1 MEKTDLIKKFQ
12 EIFGRDAAGF
22 ASAPGRVELLGNHT
36 DHQNGKVLAASVN
49 LKAYAAF
56 APRKDDTID
65 LYSEGLGKI
74 SVSIRDLSPDVSEFG
89 TSASLIRGMVRA
101 FLDQSGAASL
111 PYGFDAYVCSE
122 VLTGSGLSSS
132 AAFEV
137 LIGRILNQ
145 LYVPD
150 VAKKPLSDVAVAIAG
165 QFAENKYFGK
175 PCGLM
180 DQMACSVG
188 QIVFIDFKDP
198 EEPVIEQITFDFADA
213 GYALCAID
221 SGASHDDLTEE
232 YAAIPADMKTVA
244 HYFGKEVLRDVKPSL
259 LSDDLRLF
267 IGERPLRRAK
277 HFFAEV
283 ARVERAVRALKENDL
298 AAFFENV
305 NASGISSRDVL
316 QNVVPASDP
325 SNTKLLVAMETARDL
340 LGGDGAVRI
349 NGGGFA
355 GTILAFV
362 PLTKLDD
369 FREKIETAIGAG
381 CCHVLQIE
389 SDR

>member
-1 MEKTDLIKKFQ
+1 MEKTDLTQKFQ
-12 EIFGRDAAGF
+12 EHFEREPAGF

-36 DHQNGKVLAASVN
+36 DHQNGKVLAASVH

-56 APRKDDTID
+56 APREDDKIE
-65 LYSEGLGKI
+65 LFSEGLGKI
-74 SVSIRDLSPDVSEFG
+74 TISIRDLSPDVSEFG
-89 TSASLIRGMVRA
+89 TSASLIRGMVKA
-101 FLDQSGAASL
+101 FLDRTAAESL

-145 LYVPD
+145 LYVPT
-150 VAKKPLSDVAVAIAG
+150 VASAPLSDVDVAIAG

-198 EEPVIEQITFDFADA
+198 SQPVIEQITFDFAAA

-232 YAAIPADMKTVA
+232 YAAIPADMKAIA
-244 HYFGKEVLRDVKPSL
+244 HYFGKEVLRDVNPGL
-259 LSDDLRLF
+259 LTDDLKLF
-267 IGERPLRRAK
+267 VGERPLRRAK

-283 ARVERAVRALKENDL
+283 HRVERAVQALRENDL
-298 AAFFENV
+298 PAFFENV
-305 NASGISSRDVL
+305 NASGVSSRDVL

-325 SNTKLLVAMETARDL
+325 SNTNLLTAMETAREL
-340 LGGDGAVRI
+340 LGTDGAVRI

-355 GTILAFV
+355 GTVLAFV
-362 PLTKLDD
+362 PLAKLDD
-369 FREKIETAIGAG
+369 FRKQIEDAIGGG

-389 SDR
+389 SA

>member
-1 MEKTDLIKKFQ
+1 MEKTDLTQKFQ
-12 EIFGRDAAGF
+12 EHFEREPAGF

-36 DHQNGKVLAASVN
+36 DHQNGKVLAASVH

-56 APRKDDTID
+56 APRGDDKIE
-65 LYSEGLGKI
+65 LFSEGLGKI
-74 SVSIRDLSPDVSEFG
+74 TISIRDLSPDVSEFG
-89 TSASLIRGMVRA
+89 TSASLIRGMVKA
-101 FLDQSGAASL
+101 FLDRTGAGSL
-111 PYGFDAYVCSE
+111 PYGFNAYVCSE

-145 LYVPD
+145 LYVPN
-150 VAKKPLSDVAVAIAG
+150 VASIPLSDVDVAIAG

-188 QIVFIDFKDP
+188 QIVFIDFKDASQ
-198 EEPVIEQITFDFADA
+198 PVIEQITFDFAAA

-232 YAAIPADMKTVA
+232 YAAIA
-244 HYFGKEVLRDVKPSL
+244 HYFGKEVLRDVNPGL
-259 LSDDLRLF
+259 LTDDLKLF
-267 IGERPLRRAK
+267 VGERPLRRAK

-283 ARVERAVRALKENDL
+283 HRVERAVQALRENDL
-298 AAFFENV
+298 PAFFENV
-305 NASGISSRDVL
+305 NASGVSSRDVL

-325 SNTKLLVAMETARDL
+325 SNTNLLTAMETAREL
-340 LGGDGAVRI
+340 LGTDGAVRI

-355 GTILAFV
+355 GTVLAFV
-362 PLTKLDD
+362 PLAKLDD
-369 FREKIETAIGAG
+369 FRKQIEDAIGRG

-389 SDR
+389 SA

>member
-1 MEKTDLIKKFQ
+1 MEKTGLITKFQ
-12 EIFGRDAAGF
+12 EVFGYEPSGF

-56 APRKDDTID
+56 APRKDQTIE
-65 LYSEGLGKI
+65 LYSEGRGKI
-74 SVSIRDLSPDVSEFG
+74 TVSLQELSPDESEYG
-89 TSASLIRGMVRA
+89 TSTSLIRGMAYA
-101 FLDQSGAASL
+101 FLDRSGSASL
-111 PYGFDAYVCSE
+111 PYGFDAYVFSE

-137 LIGRILNQ
+137 LIGRILNE

-150 VAKKPLSDVAVAIAG
+150 VAAEPLSDIDVAIAG
-165 QFAENKYFGK
+165 QFAENKFFGK

-188 QIVFIDFKDP
+188 QIVAIDFKDP
-198 EEPVIEQITFDFADA
+198 ADPAIEQITFDFADA
-213 GYALCAID
+213 GYALCAVD
-221 SGASHDDLTEE
+221 SGASHDDLTAE
-232 YAAIPADMKTVA
+232 YAAIPADMKAIA
-244 HYFGKEVLRDVKPSL
+244 HYFGKEVLRDVNPGL
-259 LSDDLRLF
+259 LSDDLKLF
-267 IGERPLRRAK
+267 VGERPLRRAK
-277 HFFAEV
+277 HFFAET
-283 ARVERAVRALKENDL
+283 ARVERAVSALKENNL

-325 SNTKLLVAMETARDL
+325 SNTRLLTAMETAREI
-340 LGGDGAVRI
+340 LGGEGAVRI

-362 PLTKLDD
+362 PLERLDD
-369 FREKIETAIGAG
+369 FREKIEAAIGSG

-389 SDR
+389 SNR